1 MFSAETLTGLS
12 AKLDQIVQG
21 FSLMLPEI
29 LVLGLLILGIFAE
42 LFIHGKPEKF
52 SSSWRYFISL
62 LGLLFILALGFQR
75 LQNGNNGFASFSLFW
90 ITPASNSINLLILA
104 LGFLILIVSQIT
116 GKKLSIEE
124 QIGFLSILSG
134 SLLTGISNH
143 WLSLFLSIELM
154 SLGTYLLAGIRK
166 DSEGARASLP
176 YVLFG
181 MATSAIFLY
190 GVSLMYGLS
199 GTMSFSNPA
208 FTRVFSSADPLFIGL
223 SLGLISCALLFK
235 MSWAPFQPWSPDV
248 LETLPAPWMAWISIA
263 PKIAVT
269 WLGIRMIHFIP
280 TDMSMY
286 IAALAIL
293 TLLIGNLGALKQ
305 TNTKRLLAYSS
316 IAHGGFMAMVWLSPA
331 KEATEALLFY
341 GLTYGLSTI
350 LVFFLAENQA
360 ENDIGYV
367 DNLDAWKG
375 LSKSQPIKSLLL
387 FVGLIALIGLP
398 PAGTFLAKITYFSL
412 LWESIQ
418 AHSSIA
424 TITLL
429 GVAIFATAVSVFYYL
444 KIPFYIYFKKS
455 DVNQEIKI
463 EKNMWIF
470 GLIAAAIILCLLT
483 PNFIFNFWNL

>member
-1 MFSAETLTGLS
+1 MFSAETLAGLS
-12 AKLDQIVQG
+12 VKLDQIVQG

-29 LVLGLLILGIFAE
+29 LVLGLLILSIFVE
-42 LFIHGKPEKF
+42 LFIHGKPEKS

-62 LGLLFILALGFQR
+62 LSLLFVIALAFQR
-75 LQNGNNGFASFSLFW
+75 QQNGHNGFASFSLFW
-90 ITPASNSINLLILA
+90 ITTASNSINLLILA
-104 LGFLILIVSQIT
+104 LGFLILMVSQIT

-166 DSEGARASLP
+166 DSEGARAALP

-248 LETLPAPWMAWISIA
+248 LETLSAPWMAWISIA

-280 TDMSMY
+280 TDMSVY

-293 TLLIGNLGALKQ
+293 TLLIGNLGALRQ

-350 LVFFLAENQA
+350 LVFFLAELQT
-360 ENDIGYV
+360 EDDVV
-367 DNLDAWKG
+367 DNLDIWKG

-387 FVGLIALIGLP
+387 FVGFIALIGLP

-418 AHSSIA
+418 AHSNIA

-429 GVAIFATAVSVFYYL
+429 TVGIFATAVSVFYYL

-455 DVNQEIKI
+455 DVNQEMKN

-470 GLIAAAIILCLLT
+470 GVIAAAIILCLLT

>member
-1 MFSAETLTGLS
+1 MFSAETLAGLS
-12 AKLDQIVQG
+12 VKLDQIVQG

-29 LVLGLLILGIFAE
+29 LVLGLLILSIFVE
-42 LFIHGKPEKF
+42 LFIHGKPEKS

-62 LGLLFILALGFQR
+62 LSLLFVIALAFQR
-75 LQNGNNGFASFSLFW
+75 QQNGHNGFASFSLFW
-90 ITPASNSINLLILA
+90 ITTASNSINLLILA
-104 LGFLILIVSQIT
+104 LGFLILMVSQIT

-166 DSEGARASLP
+166 DSEGARAALP

-248 LETLPAPWMAWISIA
+248 LETLSAPWMAWISIA

-293 TLLIGNLGALKQ
+293 TLLIGNLGALRQ

-350 LVFFLAENQA
+350 LVFFLAELQT
-360 ENDIGYV
+360 EDDVV
-367 DNLDAWKG
+367 DNLDIWKG

-387 FVGLIALIGLP
+387 FVGFIALIGLP

-418 AHSSIA
+418 AHSNIA

-429 GVAIFATAVSVFYYL
+429 TVGIFATAVSVFYYL
-444 KIPFYIYFKKS
+444 KIPFYIYLKKS

-470 GLIAAAIILCLLT
+470 GVIMAAIILCLLT

>member
-1 MFSAETLTGLS
+1 M
-12 AKLDQIVQG
+12 
-21 FSLMLPEI
+21 
-29 LVLGLLILGIFAE
+29 
-42 LFIHGKPEKF
+42 
-52 SSSWRYFISL
+52 
-62 LGLLFILALGFQR
+62 
-75 LQNGNNGFASFSLFW
+75 
-90 ITPASNSINLLILA
+90 ILA
-104 LGFLILIVSQIT
+104 LGFLILLVSQIT

-124 QIGFLSILSG
+124 QIGFFSILSG

-154 SLGTYLLAGIRK
+154 SLGTYLLVGIRK
-166 DSEGARASLP
+166 DSEGARAALP

-190 GVSLMYGLS
+190 GISLMYGLS

-208 FTRVFSSADPLFIGL
+208 FTRIFSSADPLFIGL
-223 SLGLISCALLFK
+223 SLALISCALLFK
-235 MSWAPFQPWSPDV
+235 MSWAPLHPWSPDV
-248 LETLPAPWMAWISIA
+248 LETLSAPWMAWISIA

-293 TLLIGNLGALKQ
+293 TLLIGNLGAIRQ

-360 ENDIGYV
+360 ENDMDYV
-367 DNLDAWKG
+367 DHLDEWKG

-387 FVGLIALIGLP
+387 LVGFIALIGLP

-418 AHSSIA
+418 AHSNMAPIA
-424 TITLL
+424 LL
-429 GVAIFATAVSVFYYL
+429 GVAIFATALSVFYYL
-444 KIPFYIYFKKS
+444 KIPFYIYFK
-455 DVNQEIKI
+455 NRI
-463 EKNMWIF
+463 
-470 GLIAAAIILCLLT
+470 
-483 PNFIFNFWNL
+483 

>member
-1 MFSAETLTGLS
+1 MFSAETLAGLS
-12 AKLDQIVQG
+12 VKLDQIVQG

-29 LVLGLLILGIFAE
+29 LVLSLLILGIFTE

-62 LGLLFILALGFQR
+62 LGLFFILALAFQR
-75 LQNGNNGFASFSLFW
+75 QQNGHNGFASFSLFW
-90 ITPASNSINLLILA
+90 ITTASNSINLLILA
-104 LGFLILIVSQIT
+104 LGFLILMVSQIT

-166 DSEGARASLP
+166 DSEGARAALP

-248 LETLPAPWMAWISIA
+248 LETLSAPWMAWISIA

-293 TLLIGNLGALKQ
+293 TLLIGNLGALRQ

-341 GLTYGLSTI
+341 GLAYGLSTI
-350 LVFFLAENQA
+350 LVFFLAELQT
-360 ENDIGYV
+360 EDDVV
-367 DNLDAWKG
+367 DNLDIWKG

-387 FVGLIALIGLP
+387 FVGFIALIGLP

-418 AHSSIA
+418 AHSNIA

-429 GVAIFATAVSVFYYL
+429 TVGIFATAVSVFYYL

-455 DVNQEIKI
+455 DVNQEMKN

-470 GLIAAAIILCLLT
+470 GVIAAAIILCLLT

>member
-1 MFSAETLTGLS
+1 MFSAETLAGLS
-12 AKLDQIVQG
+12 VKLDQIVQG

-29 LVLGLLILGIFAE
+29 LVLGLLILSIFVE
-42 LFIHGKPEKF
+42 LFIHGKPEKS

-62 LGLLFILALGFQR
+62 LSLLFVITLAFQR
-75 LQNGNNGFASFSLFW
+75 QQNGHNGFASFSLFW
-90 ITPASNSINLLILA
+90 ITTASNSINLLILA
-104 LGFLILIVSQIT
+104 LGFLILMVSQIT

-154 SLGTYLLAGIRK
+154 SLGIYLLAGIRK
-166 DSEGARASLP
+166 DSEGARAALP

-248 LETLPAPWMAWISIA
+248 LETLSAPWMAWISIA

-280 TDMSMY
+280 TDMSVY

-293 TLLIGNLGALKQ
+293 TLLIGNLGALRQ

-350 LVFFLAENQA
+350 LVFFLAELQT
-360 ENDIGYV
+360 EDDVV
-367 DNLDAWKG
+367 DNLDIWKG

-387 FVGLIALIGLP
+387 FVGFIALIGLP

-418 AHSSIA
+418 AHSNIA

-429 GVAIFATAVSVFYYL
+429 TVGIFATAVSVFYYL

-455 DVNQEIKI
+455 DVNQEMKN

-470 GLIAAAIILCLLT
+470 GVIAAAIILCLLT

>member
-1 MFSAETLTGLS
+1 MFSAETLAGLS

-29 LVLGLLILGIFAE
+29 LVLGLLILGIFVE
-42 LFIHGKPEKF
+42 LFIHGNSEKS

-62 LGLLFILALGFQR
+62 LGLLFILALAFQR
-75 LQNGNNGFASFSLFW
+75 LQIGHNGFTSFSLFW
-90 ITPASNSINLLILA
+90 ITPASNAINLLILA
-104 LGFLILIVSQIT
+104 LGFLILMVSQIT
-116 GKKLSIEE
+116 EKKLSIEE

-166 DSEGARASLP
+166 DSEGTRAALP

-190 GVSLMYGLS
+190 GISLMYGLS

-208 FTRVFSSADPLFIGL
+208 FTRAFSSADPLFIGL
-223 SLGLISCALLFK
+223 SLGFISCALLFK

-248 LETLPAPWMAWISIA
+248 LETLSAPWMAWISIA

-286 IAALAIL
+286 IAVLAIL
-293 TLLIGNLGALKQ
+293 TLLIGNLGALRQ

-331 KEATEALLFY
+331 KEATVALLFY

-350 LVFFLAENQA
+350 LVFFLAEYQT
-360 ENDIGYV
+360 ENDVV
-367 DNLDAWKG
+367 DNLDTWKG
-375 LSKSQPIKSLLL
+375 LSKSQPIKSFLL
-387 FVGLIALIGLP
+387 FVGFIALIGLP

-429 GVAIFATAVSVFYYL
+429 TVAIFATAVSVFYYL

-455 DVNQEIKI
+455 DVNQEIII
-463 EKNMWIF
+463 EKNMWVF
-470 GLIAAAIILCLLT
+470 GIIAAGIILCLLA
-483 PNFIFNFWNL
+483 PNLIFNFWNL

>member
-1 MFSAETLTGLS
+1 MFSAETLAGLS
-12 AKLDQIVQG
+12 VKLDQIVQG

-29 LVLGLLILGIFAE
+29 LVLGLLILSIFVE
-42 LFIHGKPEKF
+42 LFIHGKPEKS

-62 LGLLFILALGFQR
+62 LSLLFVIALAFQR
-75 LQNGNNGFASFSLFW
+75 QQNGHNGFASFSLFW
-90 ITPASNSINLLILA
+90 ITTASNSINLLILA
-104 LGFLILIVSQIT
+104 LGFLILMVSQIT

-166 DSEGARASLP
+166 DSEGARSALP

-248 LETLPAPWMAWISIA
+248 LETLSAPWMAWISIA

-293 TLLIGNLGALKQ
+293 TLLIGNLGALRQ

-350 LVFFLAENQA
+350 LVFFLAELQT
-360 ENDIGYV
+360 EDDVV
-367 DNLDAWKG
+367 DNLDIWKG

-387 FVGLIALIGLP
+387 FVGFIALIGLP

-418 AHSSIA
+418 AHSNIA

-429 GVAIFATAVSVFYYL
+429 IVGIFATAVSVFYYL

-455 DVNQEIKI
+455 DVNQEMKN

-470 GLIAAAIILCLLT
+470 GVIAAAIILCLLT

>member
-1 MFSAETLTGLS
+1 MFSAETLAGLS

-29 LVLGLLILGIFAE
+29 LVLGLLILGIFVE
-42 LFIHGKPEKF
+42 LFIHGNSEKS

-62 LGLLFILALGFQR
+62 LGLLFILALAFQR
-75 LQNGNNGFASFSLFW
+75 LQNGHNGFASFSLFW
-90 ITPASNSINLLILA
+90 ITPASNAINLLILA
-104 LGFLILIVSQIT
+104 LGFLILMVSQIT
-116 GKKLSIEE
+116 GKKLSIEV

-166 DSEGARASLP
+166 DSEGARAALP

-190 GVSLMYGLS
+190 GISLIYGLT

-208 FTRVFSSADPLFIGL
+208 FTRAFSSADPLFIGL
-223 SLGLISCALLFK
+223 SLGFISCALLFK

-248 LETLPAPWMAWISIA
+248 LETLSAPWMAWISIA

-269 WLGIRMIHFIP
+269 WLGIRLIHFIP

-286 IAALAIL
+286 IASLAVL
-293 TLLIGNLGALKQ
+293 TLLIGNLGALRQ

-360 ENDIGYV
+360 ENDVV
-367 DNLDAWKG
+367 DNLDGWKG
-375 LSKSQPIKSLLL
+375 LSKSQPIKSFLL
-387 FVGLIALIGLP
+387 FVGFIALIGLP

-418 AHSSIA
+418 AHSNIA

-429 GVAIFATAVSVFYYL
+429 TVAIFATAVSVFYYL
-444 KIPFYIYFKKS
+444 KISFYIYFKKS
-455 DVNQEIKI
+455 DVNQEIII
-463 EKNMWIF
+463 EKNMWVF
-470 GLIAAAIILCLLT
+470 GIIAAGIILCLLA

>member
-1 MFSAETLTGLS
+1 MFSAETLAGLS
-12 AKLDQIVQG
+12 VKLDQIVQG

-62 LGLLFILALGFQR
+62 LGLFFILALAFQR
-75 LQNGNNGFASFSLFW
+75 QQNGHNGFASFSLFW
-90 ITPASNSINLLILA
+90 ITTASNAINLLILA
-104 LGFLILIVSQIT
+104 LGFLILMVSQIT

-166 DSEGARASLP
+166 DSEGARAALP

-248 LETLPAPWMAWISIA
+248 LETLSAPWMAWISIA

-293 TLLIGNLGALKQ
+293 TLLIGNLGALRQ

-316 IAHGGFMAMVWLSPA
+316 IAHGGFMAMAWLSPA

-350 LVFFLAENQA
+350 LVFFLAEHQS
-360 ENDIGYV
+360 EDDV
-367 DNLDAWKG
+367 EDNLDTWKG

-387 FVGLIALIGLP
+387 FVGFIALIGLP

-418 AHSSIA
+418 AHSNIA

-429 GVAIFATAVSVFYYL
+429 IVAIFATAVSVFYYL

-455 DVNQEIKI
+455 DVNQEMKN

-470 GLIAAAIILCLLT
+470 GVIAAAIILCLLT

>member
-1 MFSAETLTGLS
+1 MFSAETLAGLS
-12 AKLDQIVQG
+12 VKLDQIVQG

-62 LGLLFILALGFQR
+62 LGLFFILALAFQR
-75 LQNGNNGFASFSLFW
+75 QQNGHNGFASFSLFW
-90 ITPASNSINLLILA
+90 ITTASNAINLLILA
-104 LGFLILIVSQIT
+104 LGFLILMVSQIT

-166 DSEGARASLP
+166 DSEGARAALP

-208 FTRVFSSADPLFIGL
+208 FTRIFSSADPLFIGL

-293 TLLIGNLGALKQ
+293 TLLIGNLGALRQ

-350 LVFFLAENQA
+350 LVFFLAEHQT
-360 ENDIGYV
+360 EDDVV
-367 DNLDAWKG
+367 DNLDIWKG

-387 FVGLIALIGLP
+387 FVGFIALIGLP

-418 AHSSIA
+418 AHSNIA

-429 GVAIFATAVSVFYYL
+429 TVAIFATAVSVFYYL
-444 KIPFYIYFKKS
+444 KIPFYIYLKKS
-455 DVNQEIKI
+455 DVNQEMKN

-470 GLIAAAIILCLLT
+470 GVIAAAIILCLLT

>member
-1 MFSAETLTGLS
+1 MFSAETLAGLS
-12 AKLDQIVQG
+12 VKLDQIVQG
-21 FSLMLPEI
+21 FSLILPEI
-29 LVLGLLILGIFAE
+29 LVIGLLITGIFVE
-42 LFIHGKPEKF
+42 LFIHGNSEKS
-52 SSSWRYFISL
+52 SSSWRYFISII
-62 LGLLFILALGFQR
+62 GLLFVIALAFQR
-75 LQNGNNGFASFSLFW
+75 QQNGHNGFASFSLFW
-90 ITPASNSINLLILA
+90 ITTASNAINLLILA

-166 DSEGARASLP
+166 DSEGARAALP

-248 LETLPAPWMAWISIA
+248 LETLSAPWMAWISIA

-293 TLLIGNLGALKQ
+293 TLLIGNLGALRQ

-350 LVFFLAENQA
+350 LVFFLAEHPSEDNV
-360 ENDIGYV
+360 E
-367 DNLDAWKG
+367 DNLDTWKG

-387 FVGLIALIGLP
+387 FVGFIALIGLP

-418 AHSSIA
+418 AHSNIA

-429 GVAIFATAVSVFYYL
+429 TVAIFATAVSVFYYL

-470 GLIAAAIILCLLT
+470 GVIMAAIILCLLT

>member
-1 MFSAETLTGLS
+1 MFSAETLAGLS
-12 AKLDQIVQG
+12 VKLDQIVQG

-29 LVLGLLILGIFAE
+29 LVLGLLILSIFVE
-42 LFIHGKPEKF
+42 LFIHGKPEKS

-62 LGLLFILALGFQR
+62 LSLLFVIALAFQR
-75 LQNGNNGFASFSLFW
+75 QQNGHNGFASFSLFW
-90 ITPASNSINLLILA
+90 ITTASNSINLLILA
-104 LGFLILIVSQIT
+104 LGFLILMVSQIT

-154 SLGTYLLAGIRK
+154 SLGIYLLAGIRK
-166 DSEGARASLP
+166 DSEGARAALP

-248 LETLPAPWMAWISIA
+248 LETLSAPWMAWISIA

-280 TDMSMY
+280 TDMSVY

-293 TLLIGNLGALKQ
+293 TLLIGNLGALRQ

-341 GLTYGLSTI
+341 GLAYGLSTI
-350 LVFFLAENQA
+350 LVFFLAELQT
-360 ENDIGYV
+360 EDDVV
-367 DNLDAWKG
+367 DNLDIWKG

-387 FVGLIALIGLP
+387 FVGFIALIGLP

-418 AHSSIA
+418 AHSNIA

-429 GVAIFATAVSVFYYL
+429 TVGIFATAVSVFYYL

-455 DVNQEIKI
+455 DVNQEMKN

-470 GLIAAAIILCLLT
+470 GVIAAAIILCLLT

>member
-1 MFSAETLTGLS
+1 
-12 AKLDQIVQG
+12 
-21 FSLMLPEI
+21 
-29 LVLGLLILGIFAE
+29 
-42 LFIHGKPEKF
+42 
-52 SSSWRYFISL
+52 
-62 LGLLFILALGFQR
+62 
-75 LQNGNNGFASFSLFW
+75 
-90 ITPASNSINLLILA
+90 
-104 LGFLILIVSQIT
+104 
-116 GKKLSIEE
+116 
-124 QIGFLSILSG
+124 
-134 SLLTGISNH
+134 
-143 WLSLFLSIELM
+143 M

-166 DSEGARASLP
+166 DSEGARAALP

-248 LETLPAPWMAWISIA
+248 LETLSAPWMAWISIA

-293 TLLIGNLGALKQ
+293 TLLIGNLGALRQ

-350 LVFFLAENQA
+350 LVFFLAEHQSEDNV
-360 ENDIGYV
+360 E
-367 DNLDAWKG
+367 DNLDTWKG

-387 FVGLIALIGLP
+387 FVGFIALIGLP

-418 AHSSIA
+418 AHSNIA

-429 GVAIFATAVSVFYYL
+429 TVAIFATAVSVFYYL
-444 KIPFYIYFKKS
+444 KIPFYIYLKKS

-470 GLIAAAIILCLLT
+470 GVIMVAIILCLLT

>member
-1 MFSAETLTGLS
+1 MFSAETLAGLS
-12 AKLDQIVQG
+12 VKLDQIVQG
-21 FSLMLPEI
+21 FSLILPEI
-29 LVLGLLILGIFAE
+29 LVIGLLITGIFVE
-42 LFIHGKPEKF
+42 LFIHGNSEKS

-62 LGLLFILALGFQR
+62 LGLFFILALAFQR
-75 LQNGNNGFASFSLFW
+75 QQNGHNGFASFSLFW
-90 ITPASNSINLLILA
+90 ITTASNAINLLILA

-166 DSEGARASLP
+166 DSEGARAALP

-248 LETLPAPWMAWISIA
+248 LETLSAPWMAWISIA

-293 TLLIGNLGALKQ
+293 TLLIGNLGALRQ

-350 LVFFLAENQA
+350 LVFFLAELQT
-360 ENDIGYV
+360 EDDVV
-367 DNLDAWKG
+367 DNLDIWKG

-418 AHSSIA
+418 AHSNIA

-429 GVAIFATAVSVFYYL
+429 TVAIFATAVSVFYYL
-444 KIPFYIYFKKS
+444 KIPFYIYLKKS

-470 GLIAAAIILCLLT
+470 GVIMAAIILCLLT

>member
-1 MFSAETLTGLS
+1 MFSAETLAGLS
-12 AKLDQIVQG
+12 VKLDQIVQG

-62 LGLLFILALGFQR
+62 LGLFFILALAFQR
-75 LQNGNNGFASFSLFW
+75 QQNGHNGFASFSLFW
-90 ITPASNSINLLILA
+90 ITTASNAINLLILA
-104 LGFLILIVSQIT
+104 LGFLILMVSQIT

-166 DSEGARASLP
+166 DSEGARAALP

-199 GTMSFSNPA
+199 GTMSFGNPA

-293 TLLIGNLGALKQ
+293 TLLIGNLGALRQ

-350 LVFFLAENQA
+350 LVFFLAEHQT
-360 ENDIGYV
+360 EDDVV
-367 DNLDAWKG
+367 DNLDIWKG

-387 FVGLIALIGLP
+387 FVGFIALIGLP

-418 AHSSIA
+418 AHSNIA

-429 GVAIFATAVSVFYYL
+429 TVAIFATAVSVFYYL

-455 DVNQEIKI
+455 DINQEMKN

-470 GLIAAAIILCLLT
+470 GVIAAAIILCLLT

>member
-1 MFSAETLTGLS
+1 MFSAETLAGLS
-12 AKLDQIVQG
+12 VKLDQIVQG

-29 LVLGLLILGIFAE
+29 LVLSLLILGIFTE

-62 LGLLFILALGFQR
+62 LGLFFILALAFQR
-75 LQNGNNGFASFSLFW
+75 QQNGHNGFASFSLFW
-90 ITPASNSINLLILA
+90 ITTASNSINLLILA
-104 LGFLILIVSQIT
+104 LGFLILMVSQIT

-166 DSEGARASLP
+166 DSEGARAALP

-248 LETLPAPWMAWISIA
+248 LETLSAPWMAWISIA

-280 TDMSMY
+280 TDMSVY

-293 TLLIGNLGALKQ
+293 TLLIGNLGALRQ

-350 LVFFLAENQA
+350 LVFFLAELQT
-360 ENDIGYV
+360 EDDVV
-367 DNLDAWKG
+367 DNLDIWKG

-387 FVGLIALIGLP
+387 FVGFIALIGLP

-418 AHSSIA
+418 AHSNIA

-429 GVAIFATAVSVFYYL
+429 IVGIFATAVSVFYYL

-455 DVNQEIKI
+455 DVNQEMKN

-470 GLIAAAIILCLLT
+470 GVIAAAIILCLLT

>member
-1 MFSAETLTGLS
+1 
-12 AKLDQIVQG
+12 
-21 FSLMLPEI
+21 
-29 LVLGLLILGIFAE
+29 
-42 LFIHGKPEKF
+42 
-52 SSSWRYFISL
+52 
-62 LGLLFILALGFQR
+62 
-75 LQNGNNGFASFSLFW
+75 
-90 ITPASNSINLLILA
+90 LILA
-104 LGFLILIVSQIT
+104 LGFLILMVSQIT

-166 DSEGARASLP
+166 DSEGARAALP

-248 LETLPAPWMAWISIA
+248 LETLSAPWMAWISIA

-280 TDMSMY
+280 TDMTMY

-293 TLLIGNLGALKQ
+293 TLLIGNLGALRQ

-350 LVFFLAENQA
+350 LVFFLAELQT
-360 ENDIGYV
+360 EDDVV
-367 DNLDAWKG
+367 DNLDIWKG

-387 FVGLIALIGLP
+387 FVGFIALIGLP

-418 AHSSIA
+418 AHSNIA

-429 GVAIFATAVSVFYYL
+429 TVGIFATAVSVFYYL

-455 DVNQEIKI
+455 DVNQEMKN

-470 GLIAAAIILCLLT
+470 GVIAAAIILCLLT

>member
-1 MFSAETLTGLS
+1 
-12 AKLDQIVQG
+12 
-21 FSLMLPEI
+21 
-29 LVLGLLILGIFAE
+29 
-42 LFIHGKPEKF
+42 
-52 SSSWRYFISL
+52 
-62 LGLLFILALGFQR
+62 
-75 LQNGNNGFASFSLFW
+75 
-90 ITPASNSINLLILA
+90 
-104 LGFLILIVSQIT
+104 
-116 GKKLSIEE
+116 
-124 QIGFLSILSG
+124 
-134 SLLTGISNH
+134 
-143 WLSLFLSIELM
+143 
-154 SLGTYLLAGIRK
+154 
-166 DSEGARASLP
+166 
-176 YVLFG
+176 
-181 MATSAIFLY
+181 
-190 GVSLMYGLS
+190 MYGLS

-235 MSWAPFQPWSPDV
+235 MSWAPLHPWSPDV
-248 LETLPAPWMAWISIA
+248 LETLSAPWMAWISIA

-286 IAALAIL
+286 IASLAIL
-293 TLLIGNLGALKQ
+293 TLLIGNLGALRQ

-350 LVFFLAENQA
+350 LVFFLAELQT
-360 ENDIGYV
+360 EDDVV
-367 DNLDAWKG
+367 DNLDTWKG

-387 FVGLIALIGLP
+387 FVGFIALIGLP

-429 GVAIFATAVSVFYYL
+429 IVAIFATAVSVFYYL

-455 DVNQEIKI
+455 DVNQEMKN

-470 GLIAAAIILCLLT
+470 GVISAAIILCLLT

>member
-1 MFSAETLTGLS
+1 MFSAETLAGLS
-12 AKLDQIVQG
+12 VKLDQIVQG

-29 LVLGLLILGIFAE
+29 LVLGLLILSIFVE
-42 LFIHGKPEKF
+42 LFIHGNSEKS

-62 LGLLFILALGFQR
+62 LSLLFVIALAFQR
-75 LQNGNNGFASFSLFW
+75 QQNGHNGFASFSLFW
-90 ITPASNSINLLILA
+90 ITTASNSINLLILA
-104 LGFLILIVSQIT
+104 LGFLILMVSQIT

-166 DSEGARASLP
+166 DSEGARAALP

-199 GTMSFSNPA
+199 GTMSFSNLA

-248 LETLPAPWMAWISIA
+248 LETLSAPWMAWISIA

-280 TDMSMY
+280 TDMSVY

-293 TLLIGNLGALKQ
+293 TLLIGNLGALRQ

-350 LVFFLAENQA
+350 LVFFLAELQT
-360 ENDIGYV
+360 EDDVV
-367 DNLDAWKG
+367 DNLDIWKG

-387 FVGLIALIGLP
+387 FVGFIALIGLP

-418 AHSSIA
+418 AHSNIA

-429 GVAIFATAVSVFYYL
+429 IVGIFATAVSVFYYL

-455 DVNQEIKI
+455 DVNQEMKN

-470 GLIAAAIILCLLT
+470 GVIAAAIILCLLT

>member
-1 MFSAETLTGLS
+1 MFSAETLAGLS

-29 LVLGLLILGIFAE
+29 LVLGLLILGIFVE
-42 LFIHGKPEKF
+42 LFIHGNSEKS

-62 LGLLFILALGFQR
+62 LGLLFILALAFQR
-75 LQNGNNGFASFSLFW
+75 LQIGHNGFTSFSLFW
-90 ITPASNSINLLILA
+90 ITPASNAINLLILA
-104 LGFLILIVSQIT
+104 LGFLILMVSQIT
-116 GKKLSIEE
+116 EKKLSIEE

-166 DSEGARASLP
+166 DSEGTRAALP

-190 GVSLMYGLS
+190 GISLMYGLS

-208 FTRVFSSADPLFIGL
+208 FTRAFSSADPLFIGL
-223 SLGLISCALLFK
+223 SLGFISCALLFK

-248 LETLPAPWMAWISIA
+248 LETLSAPWMAWISIA

-286 IAALAIL
+286 IAVLAIL
-293 TLLIGNLGALKQ
+293 TLLIGNLGALRQ

-331 KEATEALLFY
+331 KEATVALLFY

-350 LVFFLAENQA
+350 LVFFLAEYQT
-360 ENDIGYV
+360 ENDVV
-367 DNLDAWKG
+367 DNLDTWKG
-375 LSKSQPIKSLLL
+375 LSKSQPIKSFLL
-387 FVGLIALIGLP
+387 FVGFIALIGLP

-429 GVAIFATAVSVFYYL
+429 TVAIFATAVSVFYYL

-463 EKNMWIF
+463 EKNMWVF
-470 GLIAAAIILCLLT
+470 GIIAAGIILCLLA
-483 PNFIFNFWNL
+483 PNLIFNFWNL

>member
-1 MFSAETLTGLS
+1 MFSAETLAGLS
-12 AKLDQIVQG
+12 VKLDQIVQG

-29 LVLGLLILGIFAE
+29 LVLGLLILSIFVE
-42 LFIHGKPEKF
+42 LFIHGKPEKS

-62 LGLLFILALGFQR
+62 LSLLFVITLAFQR
-75 LQNGNNGFASFSLFW
+75 QQNGHNGFASFSLFW
-90 ITPASNSINLLILA
+90 ITTASNSINLLILA
-104 LGFLILIVSQIT
+104 LGFLILMVSQIT

-154 SLGTYLLAGIRK
+154 SLGIYLLAGIRK
-166 DSEGARASLP
+166 DSEGARAALP

-248 LETLPAPWMAWISIA
+248 LETLSAPWMAWISIA

-280 TDMSMY
+280 TDMSVY

-293 TLLIGNLGALKQ
+293 TLLIGNLGALRQ

-341 GLTYGLSTI
+341 GLAYGLSTI
-350 LVFFLAENQA
+350 LVFFLAELQT
-360 ENDIGYV
+360 EDDVV
-367 DNLDAWKG
+367 DNLDIWKG

-387 FVGLIALIGLP
+387 FVGFIALIGLP

-418 AHSSIA
+418 AHSNIA

-429 GVAIFATAVSVFYYL
+429 TVGIFATAVSVFYYL

-455 DVNQEIKI
+455 DVNQEMKN

-470 GLIAAAIILCLLT
+470 GVIAAAIILCLLT

>member
-1 MFSAETLTGLS
+1 MFSAETLAGLS
-12 AKLDQIVQG
+12 QKLNQIVQG

-29 LVLGLLILGIFAE
+29 LVLGLLILVIFAE
-42 LFIHGKPEKF
+42 LFIHEKPEKF

-62 LGLLFILALGFQR
+62 IGLFFILAFAFQR
-75 LQNGNNGFASFSLFW
+75 LENGSHGFASFNLFW
-90 ITPASNSINLLILA
+90 ITPASNAINLLIVV
-104 LGFLILIVSQIT
+104 LGFLILVISQIT
-116 GKKLSIEE
+116 GKKITIEE
-124 QIGFLSILSG
+124 QIGFLSILAG
-134 SLLTGISNH
+134 TLLTGISNH

-154 SLGTYLLAGIRK
+154 SLGTYLLVGIRK
-166 DSEGARASLP
+166 DSEGARAALP

-199 GTMSFSNPA
+199 GTMSFSNPT
-208 FTRVFSSADPLFIGL
+208 FTRIFSTADPLFIGL

-235 MSWAPFQPWSPDV
+235 MSWAPLHPWSPDV
-248 LETLPAPWMAWISIA
+248 LETLSAPWMAWISIA

-280 TDMSMY
+280 TDMSIY
-286 IAALAIL
+286 IASLAIL

-316 IAHGGFMAMVWLSPA
+316 IAHGGFMAMIWLTPA

-350 LVFFLAENQA
+350 LVFFLVENQT
-360 ENDIGYV
+360 EHSLEKE
-367 DNLDAWKG
+367 DNLDVWKG
-375 LSKSQPIKSLLL
+375 LSKSQPVKSLLL
-387 FVGLIALIGLP
+387 LVGLIALIGLP

-418 AHSSIA
+418 AHSNIA
-424 TITLL
+424 TIALL
-429 GVAIFATAVSVFYYL
+429 SIAIFATAISVVYYL

-463 EKNMWIF
+463 EKNMWIY
-470 GLIAAAIILCLLT
+470 GIIAAGIILCLIA
-483 PNFIFNFWNL
+483 PNLIFNFWNL

>member
-1 MFSAETLTGLS
+1 MFSAETLAGLS
-12 AKLDQIVQG
+12 VKLDQIVQG

-29 LVLGLLILGIFAE
+29 LVLGLLILSIFVE
-42 LFIHGKPEKF
+42 LFIHGKPEKS

-62 LGLLFILALGFQR
+62 LSLLFVLALAFQR
-75 LQNGNNGFASFSLFW
+75 QQNGHNGFASFSLFW
-90 ITPASNSINLLILA
+90 ITTASNSINLLILA
-104 LGFLILIVSQIT
+104 LGFLILMVSQIT

-154 SLGTYLLAGIRK
+154 TLGTYLLAGIRK
-166 DSEGARASLP
+166 DSEGARAALP

-248 LETLPAPWMAWISIA
+248 LETLSSPWMAWISIA

-280 TDMSMY
+280 TDMSVY

-293 TLLIGNLGALKQ
+293 TLLIGNLGALRQ

-316 IAHGGFMAMVWLSPA
+316 IAHGGFMAMIWLSPA

-350 LVFFLAENQA
+350 LVFFLAEHQS
-360 ENDIGYV
+360 EDDVV
-367 DNLDAWKG
+367 DNLDIWKG

-387 FVGLIALIGLP
+387 FVGFIALIGLP

-418 AHSSIA
+418 AHSNIA

-429 GVAIFATAVSVFYYL
+429 TVGIFATAVSVFYYL

-455 DVNQEIKI
+455 DVNQEMKN

-470 GLIAAAIILCLLT
+470 GVIAAAIILCLLT

>member
-1 MFSAETLTGLS
+1 MFSAETLAGLS
-12 AKLDQIVQG
+12 VKLDQIVQG
-21 FSLMLPEI
+21 FSLILPEI
-29 LVLGLLILGIFAE
+29 LVIGLLITGIFVE
-42 LFIHGKPEKF
+42 LFIHGNSEKS
-52 SSSWRYFISL
+52 SSSWRYFISII
-62 LGLLFILALGFQR
+62 GLLFVIALAFQR
-75 LQNGNNGFASFSLFW
+75 QQNGHNGFASFSLFW
-90 ITPASNSINLLILA
+90 ITTASNAINLLILA

-166 DSEGARASLP
+166 DSEGARAALP

-248 LETLPAPWMAWISIA
+248 LETLSAPWMAWISIA

-293 TLLIGNLGALKQ
+293 TLLIGNLGALRQ

-331 KEATEALLFY
+331 KEATESLLFY

-350 LVFFLAENQA
+350 LVFFLAEHSSEDNV
-360 ENDIGYV
+360 E
-367 DNLDAWKG
+367 DNLDTWKG

-387 FVGLIALIGLP
+387 FVGFIALIGLP

-418 AHSSIA
+418 AHSNIA

-429 GVAIFATAVSVFYYL
+429 TVAIFATARNKNRKKYVDFWSHNGCNYPLSSYTKL
-444 KIPFYIYFKKS
+444 YF
-455 DVNQEIKI
+455 
-463 EKNMWIF
+463 
-470 GLIAAAIILCLLT
+470 
-483 PNFIFNFWNL
+483 

>member
-1 MFSAETLTGLS
+1 MFSAETLAGLS
-12 AKLDQIVQG
+12 VKLDQIVQG

-29 LVLGLLILGIFAE
+29 LVLGLLILSIFVE
-42 LFIHGKPEKF
+42 LFIHGKPEKS

-62 LGLLFILALGFQR
+62 LSLLFVIALAFQR
-75 LQNGNNGFASFSLFW
+75 QQNGLNGFASFSLFW
-90 ITPASNSINLLILA
+90 ITTASNSINLLILA
-104 LGFLILIVSQIT
+104 LGFLILMVSQIT

-166 DSEGARASLP
+166 DSEGARAALP

-248 LETLPAPWMAWISIA
+248 LETLSAPWMAWISIA

-293 TLLIGNLGALKQ
+293 TLLIGNLGALRQ

-350 LVFFLAENQA
+350 LVFFLAELQT
-360 ENDIGYV
+360 EDDVV
-367 DNLDAWKG
+367 DNLDIWKG

-387 FVGLIALIGLP
+387 FVGFIALIGLP

-418 AHSSIA
+418 AHSNIA

-429 GVAIFATAVSVFYYL
+429 IVGIFATAVSVFYYL

-455 DVNQEIKI
+455 DVNQEMKN

-470 GLIAAAIILCLLT
+470 GVIAAAIILCLLT

>member
-1 MFSAETLTGLS
+1 MFSAETLAGLS
-12 AKLDQIVQG
+12 VKLDQIVQG
-21 FSLMLPEI
+21 FSLILPEI
-29 LVLGLLILGIFAE
+29 LVIGLLITGIFVE
-42 LFIHGKPEKF
+42 LFIHGNSEKS
-52 SSSWRYFISL
+52 SSSWRYFISII
-62 LGLLFILALGFQR
+62 GLLFVIALAFQR
-75 LQNGNNGFASFSLFW
+75 QQNGHNGFASFSLFW
-90 ITPASNSINLLILA
+90 ITTASNAINLLILA

-166 DSEGARASLP
+166 DSEGARAALP

-248 LETLPAPWMAWISIA
+248 LETLSAPWMAWISIA

-293 TLLIGNLGALKQ
+293 TLLIGNLGALRQ

-331 KEATEALLFY
+331 KEATESLLFY

-350 LVFFLAENQA
+350 LVFFLAELQT
-360 ENDIGYV
+360 EDDVV
-367 DNLDAWKG
+367 DNLDIWKG

-387 FVGLIALIGLP
+387 FVGFIALIGLP

-418 AHSSIA
+418 AHSNIA

-429 GVAIFATAVSVFYYL
+429 TVAIFATAVSVFYYL
-444 KIPFYIYFKKS
+444 KIPFYIYLKKS

-470 GLIAAAIILCLLT
+470 GVIMAAIILCLLT

>member
-1 MFSAETLTGLS
+1 MFSAETLAGLS
-12 AKLDQIVQG
+12 VKLDQIVQG

-29 LVLGLLILGIFAE
+29 LVLGLLILSIFAE

-62 LGLLFILALGFQR
+62 LGLFFILALAFQR
-75 LQNGNNGFASFSLFW
+75 LQNGSNGFASFSLFW
-90 ITPASNSINLLILA
+90 ITTASNAINLLILA
-104 LGFLILIVSQIT
+104 LGFLILMVSQIT

-166 DSEGARASLP
+166 DSEGARAALP

-208 FTRVFSSADPLFIGL
+208 FTRVFFSADPLFIGL

-248 LETLPAPWMAWISIA
+248 LETLSAPWMAWISIA

-280 TDMSMY
+280 TNMSMY
-286 IAALAIL
+286 IAVLAIL
-293 TLLIGNLGALKQ
+293 TLLIGNLGALRQ

-350 LVFFLAENQA
+350 LVFFLAEYQT
-360 ENDIGYV
+360 ENDVV
-367 DNLDAWKG
+367 DNLGVWKG
-375 LSKSQPIKSLLL
+375 LSKSQPIKSFLL
-387 FVGLIALIGLP
+387 FVGFIALIGLP

-418 AHSSIA
+418 AHSNIA

-429 GVAIFATAVSVFYYL
+429 TVAIFSTAVSVFYYL

-455 DVNQEIKI
+455 ESNQAIKI
-463 EKNMWIF
+463 EKDMWIF
-470 GLIAAAIILCLLT
+470 GVLAAAIILCLLT

>member
-1 MFSAETLTGLS
+1 MFSAETLAGLS
-12 AKLDQIVQG
+12 VKLDQIVQG

-29 LVLGLLILGIFAE
+29 LVLGLLILGIFSE
-42 LFIHGKPEKF
+42 LFIHRKPEKF

-62 LGLLFILALGFQR
+62 LGLFFILALAFQR
-75 LQNGNNGFASFSLFW
+75 LQNGHNGFASFSLFW
-90 ITPASNSINLLILA
+90 ITTASNAINLLILA

-166 DSEGARASLP
+166 DSEGARAALP

-248 LETLPAPWMAWISIA
+248 LETLSAPWMAWISIA

-293 TLLIGNLGALKQ
+293 TLLIGNLGALRQ

-350 LVFFLAENQA
+350 LVFFLAELQT
-360 ENDIGYV
+360 EDDVV
-367 DNLDAWKG
+367 DNLDTWKG

-387 FVGLIALIGLP
+387 FVGFIALIGLP

-418 AHSSIA
+418 AHSNIA

-429 GVAIFATAVSVFYYL
+429 TVAIFATAVSVFYYL

-455 DVNQEIKI
+455 DINQEMKN

-470 GLIAAAIILCLLT
+470 GVIAAAIILCLLT
-483 PNFIFNFWNL
+483 PNIIFNFWNL

>member
-1 MFSAETLTGLS
+1 
-12 AKLDQIVQG
+12 
-21 FSLMLPEI
+21 MLPEI
-29 LVLGLLILGIFAE
+29 LVLGLLILSIFVE
-42 LFIHGKPEKF
+42 LFIHGKPEKS

-62 LGLLFILALGFQR
+62 LSLLFVITLAFQR
-75 LQNGNNGFASFSLFW
+75 QQNGHNGFASFSLFW
-90 ITPASNSINLLILA
+90 ITTASNSINLLILA
-104 LGFLILIVSQIT
+104 LGFLILMVSQIT

-154 SLGTYLLAGIRK
+154 SLGIYLLAGIRK
-166 DSEGARASLP
+166 DSEGARAALP

-248 LETLPAPWMAWISIA
+248 LETLSAPWMAWISIA

-280 TDMSMY
+280 TDMSVY

-293 TLLIGNLGALKQ
+293 TLLIGNLGALRQ

-341 GLTYGLSTI
+341 GLAYGLSTI
-350 LVFFLAENQA
+350 LVFFLAELQT
-360 ENDIGYV
+360 EDDVV
-367 DNLDAWKG
+367 DNLDIWKG

-387 FVGLIALIGLP
+387 FVGFIALIGLP

-418 AHSSIA
+418 AHSNIA

-429 GVAIFATAVSVFYYL
+429 TVGIFATAVSVFYYL

-455 DVNQEIKI
+455 DVNQEMKN

-470 GLIAAAIILCLLT
+470 GVIAAAIILCLLT

>member
-1 MFSAETLTGLS
+1 MFSAETLAGLS
-12 AKLDQIVQG
+12 VKLDQIVQG

-29 LVLGLLILGIFAE
+29 LVLGLLILGIFSE

-62 LGLLFILALGFQR
+62 LGLFFILALAFQR
-75 LQNGNNGFASFSLFW
+75 QQNGHNGFASFSLFW
-90 ITPASNSINLLILA
+90 ITTASNSINLLILA
-104 LGFLILIVSQIT
+104 LGFLILMVSQIT

-166 DSEGARASLP
+166 DSEGARAALP

-208 FTRVFSSADPLFIGL
+208 FTRIFSSADPLFIGL

-293 TLLIGNLGALKQ
+293 TLLIGNLGALRQ

-350 LVFFLAENQA
+350 LVFFLAELQT
-360 ENDIGYV
+360 EDDIV
-367 DNLDAWKG
+367 DNLDIWKG

-387 FVGLIALIGLP
+387 FVGFIALIGLP

-418 AHSSIA
+418 AHSNIA

-429 GVAIFATAVSVFYYL
+429 IVAIFATAVSVFYYL
-444 KIPFYIYFKKS
+444 KIPFYIYLKKS
-455 DVNQEIKI
+455 DVNQEMKN

-470 GLIAAAIILCLLT
+470 GVIAAAIILCLLT